1 MSPGESPSKKNPSGA
16 AKVRESPGWTGQ
28 TVHFHRMAHPTHTQ
42 LTFAGQPAPSTGAGI
57 YTLEC
62 ELPQVF
68 PSSFA
73 AGILMYRVVESD

>member
-1 MSPGESPSKKNPSGA
+1 MLFMLPYGSFDLRRTPCS
-16 AKVRESPGWTGQ
+16 GWTGQ
-28 TVHFHRMAHPTHTQ
+28 TVHFHRMADPTHTQ

-68 PSSFA
+68 PSSLA